1 MRSLEIV
8 PAFVVPSRLPRPLA
22 MPHAVVVRGVAIH
35 AAVLLAA
42 AMAAPALTHAAPT
55 GNPAYTDPAQTDAD
69 FPFQGEYA
77 GAVKTPDGE
86 ILVGVQVVAL
96 GDGMFDI
103 VAYPGGLPGAGWQP
117 PKKVHGK
124 GTRSGEGAAAVVKI
138 EADDGE
144 GNKRQAEIK
153 DGTLTVAEPDG
164 AAVKLAK
171 VSRTSPTLGQKPP
184 AGAVVL
190 FDGAGAATADVSKWT
205 GGKVSPDGL
214 LMEGVT
220 TKDSFGDAIW
230 HIEFRLP
237 YQPKDRGQ
245 GRGNSGAYLQ
255 GAYEVQMLDSFGL
268 EGKNNEC
275 GGIYSVAAPSV
286 NMCLPPLAWQTY
298 DITVTSPRF
307 DGEKPVQNARM
318 TVRHNGVLIH
328 DDVEVPKMTPGGTPG
343 AGKGSGPLHL
353 QNHGNPVR
361 YRNVWVLP
369 KS

>member
-1 MRSLEIV
+1 MRRI
-8 PAFVVPSRLPRPLA
+8 PSGLKCIAPMGLFL
-22 MPHAVVVRGVAIH
+22 
-35 AAVLLAA
+35 VLCGGA
-42 AMAAPALTHAAPT
+42 TAAPT
-55 GNPAYTDPAQTDAD
+55 GNPAFTDPASTDAD

-77 GAVKTPDGE
+77 GMVKSPDGE
-86 ILVGVQVVAL
+86 TTVGVQVVAL
-96 GDGMFDI
+96 GDGGFDV
-103 VAYPGGLPGAGWQP
+103 VAYPGGLPGAGWNAP
-117 PKKVHGK
+117 TKIRGK
-124 GTRSGEGAAAVVKI
+124 GMRSGEGAAAVVKVD
-138 EADDGE
+138 ATDGD
-144 GNKRQAEIK
+144 GNVRKAEIK
-153 DGTLTVAEPDG
+153 DGRIAVTGPDG
-164 AAVKLAK
+164 AAIGTLAK
-171 VSRTSPTLGQKPP
+171 VNRTSPTLGQKPP
-184 AGAVVL
+184 PGAIPL
-190 FDGAGAATADVSKWT
+190 FDGTGAAGSTADVAKWV
-205 GGKVSPDGL
+205 GGRVSPDGL

-220 TKDSFGDAIW
+220 TKDSFGDATW

-275 GGIYSVAAPSV
+275 GGIYSVAEPRV
-286 NMCLPPLAWQTY
+286 NMCLPPLSWQTY

-307 DGEKPVQNARM
+307 DGDKQVANARM

-328 DDVEVPKMTPGGTPG
+328 DDVEVPKVTPGGTAG

>member
-1 MRSLEIV
+1 MCRSHARSASVRPFTLPAAV
-8 PAFVVPSRLPRPLA
+8 P
-22 MPHAVVVRGVAIH
+22 

-42 AMAAPALTHAAPT
+42 VAAFPAAARAAAT
-55 GNPAYTDPAQTDAD
+55 GNPAYTDPAQADAD

-86 ILVGVQVVAL
+86 VPVGVQVVAL

-103 VAYPGGLPGAGWQP
+103 VAYPGGLPGAGWQQP
-117 PKKVHGK
+117 MKLRGK
-124 GTRSGEGAAAVVKI
+124 GTRTGEGAAAVVAI
-138 EADDGE
+138 DAEDAE
-144 GNKRQAEIK
+144 GNRRTAEIR
-153 DGTLTVAEPDG
+153 DGVLAVAAPDG
-164 AAVKLAK
+164 GIAARLPK
-171 VSRTSPTLGQKPP
+171 VVRTSPTLGQQPP

-190 FDGAGAATADVSKWT
+190 FDGTGSAAADVSKWV
-205 GGKVSPDGL
+205 GAKVSPDGL
-214 LMEGVT
+214 LTEGVT
-220 TKDSFGDAIW
+220 TKDSFGDATW

-245 GRGNSGAYLQ
+245 GRGNSGAYFQ

-298 DITVTSPRF
+298 DITVSSPRF
-307 DGEKPVQNARM
+307 EGDKQVQNARM

-328 DDVEVPKMTPGGTPG
+328 DDVEVPKVTPGGTTG